1 MGTAV
6 WRDIRIAARGFAN
19 NPGFTLLAILAL
31 GLGIGSSTAMFS
43 VIDHVVLN
51 PFPYADSRRM
61 MVIQIHDLAGS
72 IPGGRTYF
80 TAPEFLVYAERNHVF
95 DRVIASTFED
105 VLYRTGEGT
114 EQFDGRLVTPDT
126 FEFLGIP
133 AMMGRGLIPD
143 DGQPGAPPVF
153 VMRYKLWA
161 GRFRSD
167 PGILNRT
174 FILNGV
180 PRTLVGV
187 MPPSFAW
194 SNGDLWIPQ
203 AITRGDA
210 GMLGGVP
217 RYHFL
222 LGHLRRGVS
231 EAEADAE
238 LTVLARQ
245 VAAVYPRDYPKQFT
259 VRVASLADVVVGN
272 FRATLWMVMAAVGL
286 LLLIGCGNV
295 ANLLLARATAREKEF
310 ALQAA
315 LGASRGR
322 IIRQLLLESLLLA
335 SGGGAL
341 GCALAWGG
349 IKALAAVI
357 PAQGMPVGLIL
368 EMNWRV
374 LVFALAVAMATAFVF
389 GLAPALQ
396 TSRRALNDA
405 LRDSGKGVSGG
416 FRHGR
421 LRNALVVIEVAL
433 SLTLL
438 AGAGLLIRSFAALQQ
453 VHLGLKPDHILVI
466 RPALPEARY
475 KTAGQMIGFYR
486 PLLAR
491 LKSLPGVTD
500 VAEVT
505 SIPMY
510 GGLPSEVE
518 IPGKTHSEKWNTT
531 FQLVSEGFFSTIHAA
546 FLQGRPFTE
555 AEVSGA
561 RKLMV
566 VNHAFAA
573 KYLGNADPLGQRVR
587 LLNLESIP
595 DPVRDATFEV
605 IGVAGDM
612 KNQGLQLPASPEVWI
627 P

>member
-43 VIDHVVLN
+43 VIDHAVLN

-259 VRVASLADVVVGN
+259 VRVASLGCGGGQLPGHAVDGDGGGGPVAADRMRQRGEP
-272 FRATLWMVMAAVGL
+272 AVG
-286 LLLIGCGNV
+286 
-295 ANLLLARATAREKEF
+295 
-310 ALQAA
+310 
-315 LGASRGR
+315 
-322 IIRQLLLESLLLA
+322 
-335 SGGGAL
+335 
-341 GCALAWGG
+341 
-349 IKALAAVI
+349 
-357 PAQGMPVGLIL
+357 P
-368 EMNWRV
+368 
-374 LVFALAVAMATAFVF
+374 
-389 GLAPALQ
+389 
-396 TSRRALNDA
+396 
-405 LRDSGKGVSGG
+405 
-416 FRHGR
+416 RHG
-421 LRNALVVIEVAL
+421 
-433 SLTLL
+433 
-438 AGAGLLIRSFAALQQ
+438 
-453 VHLGLKPDHILVI
+453 P
-466 RPALPEARY
+466 
-475 KTAGQMIGFYR
+475 
-486 PLLAR
+486 
-491 LKSLPGVTD
+491 
-500 VAEVT
+500 
-505 SIPMY
+505 
-510 GGLPSEVE
+510 
-518 IPGKTHSEKWNTT
+518 
-531 FQLVSEGFFSTIHAA
+531 
-546 FLQGRPFTE
+546 
-555 AEVSGA
+555 
-561 RKLMV
+561 
-566 VNHAFAA
+566 
-573 KYLGNADPLGQRVR
+573 
-587 LLNLESIP
+587 
-595 DPVRDATFEV
+595 
-605 IGVAGDM
+605 
-612 KNQGLQLPASPEVWI
+612 
-627 P
+627 